1 MKKVIGIVLVSFA
14 SGIGGAWVFET
25 HLSKNHSQQSF
36 EQGTPYFSKN
46 VGNFAENENTSS
58 VPPRADNTSS
68 IASIYNVPDLVQA
81 SAKATPSVVFIKTVS
96 EVDYSTGSWMDWFFG
111 GPSKSVS
118 SGSGVIYTSDGYIIT
133 NNHVI
138 NDADDIQVIL
148 EKRTYNATL
157 VGTDPSTD
165 LAVIKIE
172 GNNLP
177 AVTIASSE
185 TVRVGD
191 WVLAVGNPF
200 NLASTVTAGI
210 VSAKG
215 RSINILK
222 DRFPI
227 ESFIQTDAAI
237 NPGNSGG
244 ALVNISGDLI
254 GINTAILSQTGS
266 YSGYGF
272 AVPVDIV
279 KKVVNDIIKHGQ
291 VQKAFIGAEFIDVD
305 SDLAGKLSLSNLEG
319 VITSFVQK
327 NGAAE
332 LAGLEKGDV
341 LVKANG
347 KPINNKTELEE
358 MLGYHY
364 PGDKINVTVKRG
376 DKLVDKTITL
386 LNSEGNTDI
395 LKSTAYYSEKL
406 GVEFEKVTKV
416 ERDLL
421 NIENGIR
428 VKKIKSGFFRQ
439 LDIPEGFIITHINNT
454 AIETPEELAKVL
466 EKIKGKV
473 VIDGV
478 TSKGRRVYIPYRF
491 D

>member
-1 MKKVIGIVLVSFA
+1 MKKILGIVALSFVG
-14 SGIGGAWVFET
+14 GIGGSFFYESYLT
-25 HLSKNHSQQSF
+25 NKTDTLSYAANPEYVSRNVTYN
-36 EQGTPYFSKN
+36 TP
-46 VGNFAENENTSS
+46 NEEKPAMLSEK
-58 VPPRADNTSS
+58 P
-68 IASIYNVPDLVQA
+68 A
-81 SAKATPSVVFIKTVS
+81 SATLADLPNLVDASAISTKSVVFIKTVS
-96 EVDYSTGSWMDWFFG
+96 EVAYSSGSWMDWFFG

-118 SGSGVIYTSDGYIIT
+118 SGSGVIFSQDGYIVT

-148 EKRTYNATL
+148 GKRTYEAKL

-172 GNNLP
+172 ETNLP
-177 AVTIASSE
+177 AIKIGSSE
-185 TVRVGD
+185 KVQVGD

-200 NLASTVTAGI
+200 NLTSTVTAGI

-244 ALVNISGDLI
+244 ALVDISGELI

-279 KKVVNDIIKHGQ
+279 KKIVNDIIKYGQ

-305 SDLAGKLSLSNLEG
+305 SDIASKLSLSSLEG
-319 VITSFVQK
+319 VITSYVQN
-327 NGAAE
+327 NGAAQKS
-332 LAGLEKGDV
+332 GLEKGDI
-341 LVKANG
+341 LIG
-347 KPINNKTELEE
+347 IDGRRINNKTQLEE
-358 MLGYHY
+358 ILAYHY
-364 PGDKINVTVKRG
+364 PGDKLTVSVKRG
-376 DKLVDKTITL
+376 DKIIERNVTL

-395 LKSTAYYSEKL
+395 LKSTVYYSEKL
-406 GVEFEKVTKV
+406 GVEFEKVSKV
-416 ERDLL
+416 ELDLL
-421 NIENGIR
+421 KLENGIR
-428 VKKIKSGFFRQ
+428 VKKIRNGFFRQ
-439 LDIPEGFIITHINNT
+439 LDIPEGFIITQINNRPVQ
-454 AIETPEELAKVL
+454 TPEELSNIL
-466 EKIKGKV
+466 EKIKGRV
-473 VIDGV
+473 IIDGV
-478 TSKGRRVYIPYRF
+478 TSQGRRVYIPYRF